1 MVGSE
6 AVQAAICQSVL
17 YSRSLLRCA
26 SLREVRA
33 LLLLSIDNPEIRQ
46 GCTPACIL
54 GKDQLTRSPDCLGT
68 SMHLPRVIAE
78 AQDIVVMAKQ
88 ASAARTCR
96 P

>member
-33 LLLLSIDNPEIRQ
+33 PLVLFIDSPEYYNR
-46 GCTPACIL
+46 CSL
-54 GKDQLTRSPDCLGT
+54 GKDQLTRSPGQL
-68 SMHLPRVIAE
+68 
-78 AQDIVVMAKQ
+78 
-88 ASAARTCR
+88 SAPAPTPPWLQRLNTWR
-96 P
+96 

>member
-6 AVQAAICQSVL
+6 AVQAAMCQSVL

-33 LLLLSIDNPEIRQ
+33 LLLLSTDNPETRQ

-54 GKDQLTRSPDCLGT
+54 GKDQLTQGLLTVLAR
-68 SMHLPRVIAE
+68 PRTYPAPRE
-78 AQDIVVMAKQ
+78 QRLK
-88 ASAARTCR
+88 T
-96 P
+96 